1 MNKQT
6 IGYWVTTALVVFVF
20 LAGGVFDL
28 IRPPQLVETMQHL
41 GYATYVAV
49 ILGAWK
55 VAGAVVIVA
64 PRLPLLK
71 EWAYAGMVFDLTG
84 AALSHR
90 AVGDPASAVATP
102 IIILSLVAASWFLR
116 PASRRLSETATL
128 SLAGN
133 RRANQT
139 VHA

>member
-28 IRPPQLVETMQHL
+28 MRPPQLVETMQHL

-55 VAGAVVIVA
+55 VAGAAVLVA

-90 AVGDPASAVATP
+90 AVGDPAAAVATP
-102 IIILSLVAASWFLR
+102 LVILALVAASWFLR
-116 PASRRLSETATL
+116 PSSRRLADTMWKGMVNPAALATQ
-128 SLAGN
+128 
-133 RRANQT
+133 R
-139 VHA
+139 

>member
-6 IGYWVTTALVVFVF
+6 IGYWVATVLVAFVF

-28 IRPPQLVETMQHL
+28 MRPPQIVETLQHL
-41 GYATYVAV
+41 GYASYVAV
-49 ILGAWK
+49 ILGGWK
-55 VAGAVVIVA
+55 VAGALVIVA

-84 AALSHR
+84 AALSHG

-102 IIILSLVAASWFLR
+102 VIILGIVAASWLLR
-116 PASRRLSETATL
+116 PASRRLADTVWKGVLQPAPLATQ
-128 SLAGN
+128 
-133 RRANQT
+133 R
-139 VHA
+139 